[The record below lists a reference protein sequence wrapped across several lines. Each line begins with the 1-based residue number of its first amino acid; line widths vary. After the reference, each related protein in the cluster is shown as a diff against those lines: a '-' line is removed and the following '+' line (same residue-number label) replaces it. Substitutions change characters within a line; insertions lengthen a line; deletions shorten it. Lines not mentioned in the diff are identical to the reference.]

1 MAMAAPGRLHSS
13 LEGTLDE
20 TFNTLVMLG
29 RDEGTHASILV
40 TRITDGEVRCHRSE
54 LSLELVGNFRINQ
67 DSRPREAD
75 LSGVEILSGS
85 SLRGSIEICI
95 GTDDKRRLA
104 AHFERDRRERSGAG
118 TADQLRSVGRASETK
133 SIDIRMSGERSSRLF
148 ADALHQVQHA
158 RGNTSLSCQ
167 IGQQ

>member
-1 MAMAAPGRLHSS
+1 MAMTAPDRLHSVF
-13 LEGTLDE
+13 EGTLDE
-20 TFNTLVMLG
+20 TFDTLVVLG

-40 TRITDGEVRCHRSE
+40 TRIADDDVRYHRLE

-67 DSRPREAD
+67 DSRPRKAD

-104 AHFERDRRERSGAG
+104 A
-118 TADQLRSVGRASETK
+118 
-133 SIDIRMSGERSSRLF
+133 
-148 ADALHQVQHA
+148 
-158 RGNTSLSCQ
+158 
-167 IGQQ
+167 